1 MHGAPSGHCGGM
13 AEHEHEWHLAAVDF
27 EETVVVR
34 EYTCTGCPEVL
45 IGE

>member
-1 MHGAPSGHCGGM
+1 M

-27 EETVVVR
+27 EDAVVVR
-34 EYTCTGCPEVL
+34 EYACAGCPEVL

>member
-1 MHGAPSGHCGGM
+1 M

-27 EETVVVR
+27 EESMVVR
-34 EYTCTGCPEVL
+34 EYACAGCSVVT